1 MNYSDIISE
10 SHKRCV
16 GYGLHANS
24 GFQSEKL
31 SYQALNRR
39 LKRNSK
45 LLEIANPLL
54 VGLENLL
61 KDSGFVIIL
70 TDSDGFILDM
80 KGDEQP
86 LKDAEE
92 TGIKSGVS
100 MNEKNCGTNS
110 MGTAIATGL
119 PVQISSDEHFLLKLH
134 RWTCSA
140 APVLNNKDEIV
151 ACINLSGVKELSHP
165 HTIAIVASVASAIQ
179 GQFALREML
188 NDLEDTRQYAFAMM
202 NSLSYGVIAIDMD
215 DKVHWVNDTACRL
228 LNFRRNLLL
237 RKQAGDIIPQWVT
250 MKQNVCDGNEQID
263 IDGTFSI
270 PALNERFHLNLL
282 PILNE
287 KKVIIGFL
295 LTFRSIKRTIEIIQR
310 YGTPLAR
317 FNFEDII
324 AESEITIELISRAH
338 KISGTDSTILI
349 TGESGTG
356 KEVYAQSIHNASN
369 RKDKVFLAVNCGA
382 LSESLIESELFGY
395 EEGSFTGAMR
405 GGRPGKFELANEGTL
420 FLDEIGDMPLDM
432 QVKLLRTLQEGNIT
446 RIGGNKPIK
455 VDVRII
461 AATNKQ
467 LLQQVKEGKFRLDL
481 YYRLNVIQLDIPP
494 LRDRTDDILPL
505 ANMFLRLKSAGLN
518 KPLLRIDRKIAGSLI
533 KHKWPGNI
541 RELENFIEKFVV
553 FDGKLD
559 WLTDRF
565 MSKHADAQSKE
576 INFYQDKSLDQWESE
591 IIKSTLDAQRNN
603 ITKTASV
610 LKISRNTLY
619 QKIKKYNINTK

>member
-1 MNYSDIISE
+1 MKYSDIISE
-10 SHKRCV
+10 SHKRSV
-16 GYGLHANS
+16 GYGLQPNS
-24 GFQSEKL
+24 GFQSKEL

-39 LKRNSK
+39 LKHNSK

-70 TDSDGFILDM
+70 TDSDGYILDM
-80 KGDEQP
+80 KGDAQP

-92 TGIKSGVS
+92 TGLKCGIS
-100 MNEKNCGTNS
+100 MNESSCGTNS
-110 MGTAIATGL
+110 IGTAIASRL
-119 PVQISSDEHFLLKLH
+119 PVQISSDEHFLLKLQ

-140 APVLNNKDEIV
+140 APVLNNKNEII
-151 ACINLSGVKELSHP
+151 ATINLSGVKELLHP
-165 HTIAIVASVASAIQ
+165 HTLGIVTSVASAIQ
-179 GQFALREML
+179 GQLALREML

-237 RKQAGDIIPQWVT
+237 KKQAGDISPQWAT
-250 MKQNVCDGNEQID
+250 MKQNVTDGKEQID

-287 KKVIIGFL
+287 KKTIIGFL

-310 YGTPLAR
+310 YGSPLAH

-369 RKDKVFLAVNCGA
+369 RNNKVFLAVNCGA

-405 GGRPGKFELANEGTL
+405 GGRPGKFELANGGTL
-420 FLDEIGDMPLDM
+420 FLDEIGDMPIDM